1 MFAIDAREVGENS
14 RQRSKLTGIVM
25 KGKGNGP
32 SFRPRCRSI
41 AAPGRPMVTRLTRM
55 MGFVEMPQA
64 PCAPGSD
71 SCDEDPE
78 SGDSPSVIH

>member
-1 MFAIDAREVGENS
+1 
-14 RQRSKLTGIVM
+14 
-25 KGKGNGP
+25 
-32 SFRPRCRSI
+32 
-41 AAPGRPMVTRLTRM
+41 MVTRLTRM

-71 SCDEDPE
+71 SCDGDPE